1 MDNPIKISTQNVI
14 NVDIDSRA
22 VTLPV
27 NFNLGVMYDNSC
39 KTITFMVQKKVRY
52 YRFNGLD
59 F

>member
-1 MDNPIKISTQNVI
+1 MDTQNII

-39 KTITFMVQKKVRY
+39 KTITFMAQKSPM
-52 YRFNGLD
+52 LQI
-59 F
+59 

>member
-1 MDNPIKISTQNVI
+1 MDNPTTIISQNII

-39 KTITFMVQKKVRY
+39 KTITFMVQK
-52 YRFNGLD
+52 NQTLQI
-59 F
+59 